1 MNISESRR
9 LTMLAPRA
17 GRRRIVI
24 DTDTF
29 NEIDDQFAIV
39 HALLAREMVSVEAI
53 YAAPFINETT
63 KDPAEGMEL
72 SYDEILALLDRL
84 SIAPA
89 GLVHR
94 GVTRYVGPQKQPLNA
109 PAVDDLVAR
118 ARKSTSDDPLYVIAM
133 AAISNVAAALLAAPD
148 IASNIV
154 VVWLGGHA
162 IDWQH
167 QREFNLEQD
176 IGGTQV
182 LFDSGVPLVLV
193 PCEGVTSILHS
204 TVPEIERYVEPH
216 GEIGR
221 FLAMRFKGY
230 CDDHVGWAKEIW
242 DMGATA
248 WALNS
253 DWAPSIFLPT
263 PILTDD
269 VHYSIDRSR
278 HMMRYVYAIDRN
290 GIMKDFITRLSKL
303 SGAPVECA
311 AISAA

>member
-1 MNISESRR
+1 MSMSESYR
-9 LTMLAPRA
+9 LSMLAPRS
-17 GRRRIVI
+17 GKRRIVI
-24 DTDTF
+24 DTDTY

-39 HALLAREMVSVEAI
+39 HALLSPESVDVEAI
-53 YAAPFINETT
+53 YAAPFVNETND
-63 KDPAEGMEL
+63 DPGGGMEL
-72 SYDEILALLDRL
+72 SYEEILALLQRL
-84 SIAPA
+84 SIPHE
-89 GLVHR
+89 GLVYR
-94 GVTRYVGPQKQPLNA
+94 GVTNYVGPGKQPVSA
-109 PAVDDLVAR
+109 PAVDDLIAR
-118 ARKSTSDDPLYVIAM
+118 ARNSSSGDPLYVIAM
-133 AAISNVAAALLAAPD
+133 AAISNVASAILAAPD
-148 IASNIV
+148 IIDRIV

-167 QREFNLEQD
+167 QNEFNLEQD

-204 TVPEIERYVEPH
+204 TVPEIERYVEPS

-248 WALNS
+248 WVLNA
-253 DWAPSIFLPT
+253 DWAPSVLMPT

-269 VHYSIDRSR
+269 MHYSLDRSR
-278 HMMRYVYAIDRN
+278 HMMRYVYAINRN
-290 GIMKDFITRLSKL
+290 GIMKDFIVRLS
-303 SGAPVECA
+303 AVNA
-311 AISAA
+311 AAGEQMVSPAA

>member
-1 MNISESRR
+1 MHMSESRR
-9 LTMLAPRA
+9 LAMLATRPA
-17 GRRRIVI
+17 MRRIVI
-24 DTDTF
+24 DTDAF

-39 HALLAREMVSVEAI
+39 HALLARDAVSVEAL
-53 YAAPFINETT
+53 YAAPFVNETT

-72 SYDEILALLDRL
+72 SYDEILTLLARL
-84 SIAPA
+84 SIEPA

-94 GVTRYVGPQKQPLNA
+94 GVRRYVGPQKQPLNA
-109 PAVDDLVAR
+109 PAVDDLIAR
-118 ARKSTSDDPLYVIAM
+118 ARKSTADDPLYVVAM

-248 WALNS
+248 WALNP
-253 DWAPSIFLPT
+253 DWAQSIFLPT

-269 VHYSIDRSR
+269 MRYSVDRSR

-290 GIMKDFITRLSKL
+290 GIMKDFIRRLSML
-303 SGAPVECA
+303 
-311 AISAA
+311 SAARLEHGASSAA